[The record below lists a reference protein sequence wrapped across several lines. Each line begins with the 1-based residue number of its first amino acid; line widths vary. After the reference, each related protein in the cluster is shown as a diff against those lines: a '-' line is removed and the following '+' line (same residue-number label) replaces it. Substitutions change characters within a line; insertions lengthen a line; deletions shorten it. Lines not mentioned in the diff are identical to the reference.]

1 MREWMKAKCIPRM
14 NICEMIILPKDI
26 DPQDITFYLIPVV
39 QEKEEE
45 EK

>member
-39 QEKEEE
+39 KPTEEDE
-45 EK
+45 T